1 MKHRWIRSI
10 SLCLAICVRILTLWP
25 DSANAQANQEAV
37 KIGLNVP
44 LSGTYKDQGQDEE
57 RGYRLA
63 IEQINARGGVLGKRL
78 DFVVND
84 TQSDPARAR
93 QLAYQVIDNDHAVM
107 VSGGVSSAVAI
118 AQADVCQEKGIIY
131 MAAITHSNATTGYEE
146 TQAGLIVQKAHRHT
160 FRWFF
165 NAWMTSKALV
175 PYLAKRFDK
184 GAGFYYIT
192 SDYTW
197 GHSLE
202 ESMRWGLELGGCDT
216 LGAVRTPLGSTNFA
230 KELEAAMAAKPD
242 ALVLVLFGQ
251 DMVTALTQAQ
261 SMGLK
266 KKMKIIVPLI
276 ELHMAHSVG
285 TASLEGVIASTSWYW
300 GLQDRF
306 QGTRSFVND
315 FRAKHEKP
323 PGIGAASA
331 WVAIHEWADAV
342 ERAKDFS
349 SSAVIPA
356 LEDHTFVRLKGT
368 EKWQAW
374 DHQAMSSVYV
384 VEGKSPTQSTGE
396 WDLLHIVAEVPGE
409 TIMQNREE
417 NPVML
422 EPLPVL
428 NATN

>member
-1 MKHRWIRSI
+1 MKHGRI
-10 SLCLAICVRILTLWP
+10 CLICLTLAVGSGTLILWP
-25 DSANAQANQEAV
+25 ESLYAQALQEVV

-78 DFVVND
+78 DFVIND
-84 TQSDPARAR
+84 TKSDAALAK
-93 QLAYQVIDNDHAVM
+93 QLAYQVIDNDHVAM

-118 AQADVCQEKGIIY
+118 AQADVCQEKSIIY
-131 MAAITHSNATTGYEE
+131 MAAITHSNATTGHDE
-146 TQAGLIVQKAHRHT
+146 TKAGFTVQKAHRHT

-165 NAWMTSKALV
+165 NAWMTGKALV
-175 PYLAKRFDK
+175 PFLIKWFEP

-202 ESMRWGLELGGCDT
+202 ASMRWGLELGGCDT
-216 LGAVRTPLGSTNFA
+216 AGALRTPLGSKDFTQQLKA
-230 KELEAAMAAKPD
+230 AEAAEPD
-242 ALVLVLFGQ
+242 ALVMILFGQ
-251 DMVTALTQAQ
+251 DMVTALTQAHA
-261 SMGLK
+261 MGLK

-285 TASLEGVIASTSWYW
+285 LEGIAGVISTTSWYW
-300 GLQDRF
+300 GLEDRF
-306 QGTRSFVND
+306 QGSRSFVES
-315 FRAKHEKP
+315 FRNMYGKP

-331 WVAIHEWADAV
+331 WVAINEWADAV

-349 SSAVIPA
+349 SRAVIPA

-374 DHQAMSSVYV
+374 DHQALTSVYI
-384 VEGKSPTQSTGE
+384 VEGKAPQQAKGE
-396 WDLLHIVAEVPGE
+396 WDLLTIVSEVPGE
-409 TIMQNREE
+409 AVMQNREE

-422 EPLPVL
+422 EPLP
-428 NATN
+428 NP

>member
-1 MKHRWIRSI
+1 MKHGWICLIRVTFAVCFGMLV
-10 SLCLAICVRILTLWP
+10 LCP
-25 DSANAQANQEAV
+25 DSLHAQAAQEAV

-57 RGYRLA
+57 QGYRLA

-78 DFVVND
+78 DFVIND
-84 TQSDPARAR
+84 TKSNAT
-93 QLAYQVIDNDHAVM
+93 LAKELAHKVIENDHVVM

-118 AQADVCQEKGIIY
+118 AEADVCQEQNTLY
-131 MAAITHSNATTGYEE
+131 MAAITHSNATTGHDE
-146 TQAGLIVQKAHRHT
+146 TKAGFTVQKAHRHT

-165 NAWMTSKALV
+165 NAWMTGKALV
-175 PYLAKRFDK
+175 PYLLKRFDQ

-202 ESMRWGLELGGCDT
+202 KSMRWGLELGGGDT
-216 LGAVRTPLGSTNFA
+216 VGAVLTPLGTKDFTRQL
-230 KELEAAMAAKPD
+230 KEAEAAEPD
-242 ALVLVLFGQ
+242 ALVMILFGQ

-261 SMGLK
+261 AMGLK

-285 TASLEGVIASTSWYW
+285 PQAMEGVISTTSWYW
-300 GLQDRF
+300 GLEDRF
-306 QGTRSFVND
+306 QGSRSFVEA
-315 FRAKHEKP
+315 FRNKYGKP

-331 WVAIHEWADAV
+331 WVAINEWADAV
-342 ERAKDFS
+342 ARVKDFS
-349 SSAVIPA
+349 SRAVIPA

-374 DHQAMSSVYV
+374 DHQAMTSVYI
-384 VEGKSPTQSTGE
+384 VEGKSPQQMKGE
-396 WDLLHIVAEVPGE
+396 WDLLNIVTEVPGE
-409 TIMQNREE
+409 AVMRSREE

-422 EPLPVL
+422 EPLP
-428 NATN
+428 NP